1 MAKQE
6 MTLKTWDRLILFHIN
21 VMLTLFS
28 LLLLY
33 STARLCS
40 NVGYAFVHME
50 RKEEAMAAIDALNG
64 TMYKGRQLAVEL
76 SKAQPLINQIVSA
89 GNSGGVAA
97 GGDEESMSFK
107 NALHVIKWQKTICSY
122 IFCTLLLAGGR
133 EGLLP
138 RPPPSLE
145 HHQSQAAVLAAAA
158 AAAAGLPI
166 QVSYSSYLAGVLT
179 YDLWKLSQV

>member
-1 MAKQE
+1 MC
-6 MTLKTWDRLILFHIN
+6 
-21 VMLTLFS
+21 
-28 LLLLY
+28 

-50 RKEEAMAAIDALNG
+50 KKEEALAAIDALNG

-76 SKAQPLINQIVSA
+76 SKAQPLINQLVT
-89 GNSGGVAA
+89 GNSTGVVA
-97 GGDEESMSFK
+97 GGDEGSMFSILC
-107 NALHVIKWQKTICSY
+107 LHRVISRGPFVSLYLSCY
-122 IFCTLLLAGGR
+122 PLPFLAG
-133 EGLLP
+133 GLLP

-166 QVSYSSYLAGVLT
+166 QVSFVICSLSRTTSVLSENR
-179 YDLWKLSQV
+179 DVG